1 MMGISS
7 EQRHLSAA
15 TDHLAPSLG
24 ADGEWGSVG
33 GIAVRDSLV
42 RGSLEGAM
50 DLLGAMD
57 VKAVAGTLR
66 EAGFP
71 VAVEAIARGRDVVL
85 GRARADLVAAAD
97 LGVDGF
103 GLAAAKGFA
112 AKEMKVMS
120 AMDNPSAGFAG
131 DRAAAAAIQAVMR
144 SSAVTIGLLGDAV
157 PGARGALL
165 MVAGQAVRAGVQ
177 GFGFEGV
184 PGKYAVSLSMGDVL
198 DLHRDAVQS
207 VAVESA
213 RTALGVWVAGGKVDT
228 VSEWVPDSVQRLL
241 HGSVS
246 LAAAEVLVSQ
256 IESGAI
262 ARHAG
267 NIGTHEFTRLLAAQG
282 FDVDA
287 LTVEQQAQEQDLV
300 LVQPNRERGQYVGPV
315 VGLDHRAALVK
326 FNKDSAVE
334 LPFAELAGEQARP
347 VMGDRVRMGFKAGV
361 LAVGVEQRPGRE
373 GAGR

>member
-1 MMGISS
+1 
-7 EQRHLSAA
+7 
-15 TDHLAPSLG
+15 
-24 ADGEWGSVG
+24 
-33 GIAVRDSLV
+33 
-42 RGSLEGAM
+42 M

-85 GRARADLVAAAD
+85 GRARGDLVAAAD

-103 GLAAAKGFA
+103 GLATARVLAAAKGFA
-112 AKEMKVMS
+112 TKEMKVVS
-120 AMDNPSAGFAG
+120 AMDDPGTGFAG

-144 SSAVTIGLLGDAV
+144 SSALTVGLLGDAA
-157 PGARGALL
+157 PGVRGSLL

-184 PGKYAVSLSMGDVL
+184 PGKYAVPLSMGDVL
-198 DLHRDAVQS
+198 DLHRDAVES

-213 RTALGVWVAGGKVDT
+213 RTALGVWSAGGKVDT

-246 LAAAEVLVSQ
+246 WAAAEVLVSQ

-300 LVQPNRERGQYVGPV
+300 LVQPNRDRGQYVGAV

-334 LPFAELAGEQARP
+334 LPFAELVGKQARP